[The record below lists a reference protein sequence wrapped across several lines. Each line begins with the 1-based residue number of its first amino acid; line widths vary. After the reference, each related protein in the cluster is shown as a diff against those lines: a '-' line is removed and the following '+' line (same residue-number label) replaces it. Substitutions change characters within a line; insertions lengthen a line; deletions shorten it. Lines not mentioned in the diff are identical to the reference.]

1 MNIKIASSNLNQI
14 PIDWDRNY
22 SNIKTSI
29 LESIKNNVKVL
40 CLPEL
45 AITGYGCQDLFFTK
59 WVIEKAKLE
68 LIKIQKLCN
77 QITVIVGLRLEYKN
91 KTNNIKR
98 LTKNK
103 NSRN

>member
-14 PIDWDRNY
+14 PLDWDRNY
-22 SNIKTSI
+22 TNIKTSI
-29 LESIKNNVKVL
+29 LKSIKNNVKVL

-45 AITGYGCQDLFFTK
+45 SITGYGCQDLFFNN

-77 QITVIVGLRLEYKN
+77 QITVIVGLPLHYKN
-91 KTNNIKR
+91 KTYIKPININ
-98 LTKNK
+98 TKYNT
-103 NSRN
+103 